1 MANRAMPPFG
11 LSVRKT
17 GSTGGHC
24 AGLQCLRGV
33 RDIRQTAR
41 RRRFGIGRNA
51 RGKQEG
57 SMAGKAK
64 KELIAEKEAP
74 SGFLATVERV
84 GNMVPHP
91 AIIFF
96 ILIGIVIVLS
106 VIFGLMGT
114 TVTYEG
120 YDAVTSDIVEQ
131 TATVQNLLSADGIR
145 FMLTSPVANFLGFTG
160 VGVILVA
167 MIGVGVAEESGLIA
181 TLVRKMVAAAPRSIF
196 TFMIVMVGVVSSI
209 AADAGYLVLVPL
221 AAAAFHSMGRHPL
234 AGLAAGFS
242 GVAAVFLVNVFITPT
257 DALLVEVTNDAIRAV
272 NPAAVISP
280 VGNLFFMIVSS
291 ILMGIICTVLTERF
305 VEPRLGPYT
314 GGVPVEAAT
323 GLSGSEQLGL
333 KYAGRA
339 LLGFVIVIGLLTA
352 PPLPWGILRNQD
364 TGGIMAGS
372 PFMSGL
378 IILISLLFLVVGY
391 AYGRGAG
398 TIANVTAAIGLVVKT
413 WSNLAGMIF
422 LLFVIANFIAFFNYT
437 NLATVLAVNLA
448 EFLQTVPIGMS
459 GYIVIF
465 VIVVAIIDIILAGAL
480 AKWAILAPVFVPLF
494 MQLGGD
500 PNMVMAAYRVGD
512 SPMNVIT
519 PLNVYL
525 AVMVGFAQK
534 YQKDTGIGTIVALM
548 LPYTVVLLVLW
559 TLLLVVWYSLGLP
572 LGPTA

>member
-1 MANRAMPPFG
+1 MNQTA
-11 LSVRKT
+11 
-17 GSTGGHC
+17 GSTKHG
-24 AGLQCLRGV
+24 Q
-33 RDIRQTAR
+33 Q
-41 RRRFGIGRNA
+41 
-51 RGKQEG
+51 
-57 SMAGKAK
+57 K

-74 SGFLATVERV
+74 DGFLATVERV

-96 ILIGIVIVLS
+96 ILIAVVIVLS
-106 VIFGLMGT
+106 VIFSLLGT
-114 TVTYEG
+114 TVTYDA
-120 YDAVTSDIVEQ
+120 YDQNIGDIVER
-131 TATVQNLLSADGIR
+131 TTSVRSLLAPDGIR

-167 MIGVGVAEESGLIA
+167 MIGVGLAEESGLIA
-181 TLVRKMVAAAPRSIF
+181 TLVRKLVAIAPRSMF
-196 TFMIVMVGVVSSI
+196 TFMIVMVGVLSSI

-242 GVAAVFLVNVFITPT
+242 GVAAVFLVNVFVTPT
-257 DALLVEVTNDAIRAV
+257 DALLVEVTNDAVRTV
-272 NPAAVISP
+272 NPAAEITV
-280 VGNLFFMIVSS
+280 VGNLFFMIASS

-314 GGVPVEAAT
+314 GGVPVEASV
-323 GLSGSEQLGL
+323 GLSGSEQAGL
-333 KYAGRA
+333 KNAGRA
-339 LLGFVIVIGLLTA
+339 LLGFVVVIGLLTA

-398 TIANVTAAIGLVVKT
+398 TIANLTAAIGLIVKT

-448 EFLQTVPIGMS
+448 DFLQTTALGATA
-459 GYIVIF
+459 YIVLF
-465 VIVVAIIDIILAGAL
+465 VIVVAVIDIILTGAL

-494 MQLGGD
+494 MRLGGD
-500 PNMVMAAYRVGD
+500 PDLVLAAYRVGD

-525 AVMVGFAQK
+525 AVMVGFANK
-534 YQKDTGIGTIVALM
+534 YQKDAGIGTIIALM
-548 LPYTVVLLVLW
+548 LPYTVVLMVIW
-559 TLLLVVWYSLGLP
+559 TLMLVVWYALGIP
-572 LGPTA
+572 LGPA